1 MSARSSENRIGTV
14 QGLSAYL
21 IWGCFPLFFK
31 MLSSVPAKEVL
42 AHRIAWSAAFL
53 LLLVSVT
60 GAGKNLKAVLRT
72 PRTLGILLVTTLLLA
87 TNWYVFINAVFKGY
101 ILQSSLGYFINP
113 LVSVLLGFVFLREKL
128 SPRQKVSI
136 ALAATGVLVQT
147 VMVGK
152 VPIVALTL
160 AFTFGFYGLIRKA
173 AGVQAIPGLT
183 VEMLLLSP
191 LAIGYLGWLMA
202 GGNATF
208 LTGRPGLDIILV
220 LAGVVTATPLVLYG
234 GALTR
239 LKLSTVGI
247 MQYIVPTAH
256 FAWAVFA
263 FGEPFTTAHLV
274 SFAFI
279 WTALGLYTS
288 EAMGELRPATQAAGQ
303 TGT

>member
-1 MSARSSENRIGTV
+1 
-14 QGLSAYL
+14 
-21 IWGCFPLFFK
+21 
-31 MLSSVPAKEVL
+31 MLSSVPAREVL

-53 LLLVSVT
+53 LLLVTVT
-60 GAGKNLKAVLRT
+60 GTGKNLKAVLKT
-72 PRTLGILLVTTLLLA
+72 PRTLGILLITTLLLA

-113 LVSVLLGFVFLREKL
+113 LVSVLLASIFLREKL

-147 VMVGK
+147 AMVGE
-152 VPIVALTL
+152 VPVVALTL
-160 AFTFGFYGLIRKA
+160 AFTFGLYGLIRKA

-191 LAIGYLGWLMA
+191 LAIGYLCWLLA

-208 LTGRPGLDIILV
+208 LAGRPGLDTLLV

-274 SFAFI
+274 SFVFI
-279 WTALGLYTS
+279 WMALGLYTS
-288 EAMGELRPATQAAGQ
+288 EAMGEMRPATQAAGQ
-303 TGT
+303 S